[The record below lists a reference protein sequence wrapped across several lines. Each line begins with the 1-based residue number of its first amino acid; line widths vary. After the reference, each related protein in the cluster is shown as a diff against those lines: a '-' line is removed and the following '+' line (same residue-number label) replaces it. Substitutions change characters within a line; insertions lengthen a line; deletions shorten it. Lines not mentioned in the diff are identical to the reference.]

1 MTKDEIK
8 KACELCIE
16 GGADFV
22 KTSTGFARPLGNV
35 PSGATVEAVSLIKSA
50 VGNAV
55 GIKASGGIG
64 SLEKSI
70 ALIRAGATRLGV
82 SSGVKIIEEL
92 KSCC

>member
-1 MTKDEIK
+1 MIPE
-8 KACELCIE
+8 ASRVVVNA
-16 GGADFV
+16 GADFV

-92 KSCC
+92 RSCC